1 MERFSLGPSVGGDTM
16 TVPSYAYHGSE
27 EFNARFHE
35 TVQAVAKDVE
45 EALGDNLLG
54 LVLGG
59 GYGRGEGSVINE
71 GGVEQPYNDLDFL
84 LVVQHPGDV
93 DQATIAHIKAHHETL
108 TPLHVDFTQPM
119 TVQDLQKWPP
129 WLMWHD
135 FLNGHIVSSGD
146 PQLLHKHVPKS
157 VAGTLAPIEACRLL
171 INRGAGLL
179 WAMRIDRGLENKE
192 DADFIKRN
200 YWKCALA
207 LGDAL
212 LIAHNSYTTSYRGR
226 DKRFKELSHKFADI
240 SELDIVPFYDDALH
254 FKFSPHEVTKPF
266 DILEMGVLTS
276 RVFLY
281 IEQRRFK
288 RSWADHQAY
297 AKWKGL
303 REPEEHV
310 PSKWTRNLYKA
321 YRLGEYGWR
330 YPIESVYR
338 ALPGLLYNTKR
349 PGWEH
354 ESDRCLQLWKG
365 LMGVPINEH

>member
-1 MERFSLGPSVGGDTM
+1 MERLSGRPGLGGNTM
-16 TVPSYAYHGSE
+16 TTPCYAFHGSE
-27 EFNARFHE
+27 NFNARFHD
-35 TVQAVAKDVE
+35 TVQAVAKDVK

-59 GYGRGEGSVINE
+59 GYGRGEGAVVIE
-71 GGVEQPYNDLDFL
+71 DGVEQPYNDLDFL
-84 LVVQHPGDV
+84 LVVQRPSDV
-93 DQATIAHIKAHHETL
+93 DQAAMANIKAHHETL

-119 TVQDLQKWPP
+119 TLQDLKKWPP

-146 PQLLHKHVPKS
+146 PQLLHKHVPQT
-157 VAGTLAPIEACRLL
+157 VASTLAPIEASRLL
-171 INRGAGLL
+171 VNRGAGLL
-179 WAMRIDRGLENKE
+179 WAMRMDRGLERKE
-192 DADFIKRN
+192 DDDFVKRN

-212 LIAHNSYTTSYRGR
+212 LIAHDAYATPYRGR
-226 DKRFKELSHKFADI
+226 DKRFTELSHKFAEI
-240 SELDIVPFYDDALH
+240 SELGLVPFYEDALQ

-266 DILEMGVLTS
+266 DILEMGVLTCQ
-276 RVFLY
+276 VFLY

-310 PSKWTRNLYKA
+310 PSKWARNLYKA
-321 YRLGEYGWR
+321 LSLGEYGWR

-338 ALPGLLYNTKR
+338 ALPGLLYNTKQA
-349 PGWEH
+349 GWEP

-365 LMGVPINEH
+365 VMGVPIDDH